1 MYHCIII
8 GAGPSGLMA
17 GVACKNTNS
26 LILEKNNIAGKK
38 LLLTGGGRCNLTNLK
53 SNNDFLNN
61 IDYNKKYLYSAI
73 NMFGPKEIYDYFEN
87 NGVLLKEEDNNR
99 IFPRSNKS
107 ADILSVLLKNTC
119 NIKYNEEVID
129 IKVFDEYKEVIT
141 NNNKYKTKNII
152 ISTGGSSYK
161 NTGSTG
167 DNIKFASIIN
177 QPTINLFPTEVG
189 VILKEKL
196 LLAGTSIENVVVK
209 YNKYKKEGNLIFT
222 HRGLSGISIM
232 SLSEY
237 IYLNEDKTIHID
249 LLPSYDKEELI
260 NYIKNYDLEKEI
272 ITCLNNFF
280 SKKLIT
286 YLLDKLNIKSLK
298 IKNLKNTDLI
308 RLVDLI
314 KNLTYIVDKVCSID
328 EAYATGGG
336 IDLKYI
342 NTTNME
348 STINKGIYFV
358 GEALDIHGPIGGY
371 NITLAL
377 STGYQAGS
385 NIYSKLNVD

>member
-1 MYHCIII
+1 MYDCIII

-26 LILEKNNIAGKK
+26 LILEKNNVAGKK
-38 LLLTGGGRCNLTNLK
+38 LLLTGNGRCNLTNLK

-61 IDYNKKYLYSAI
+61 VDYNKKYLYSAI
-73 NMFGPKEIYDYFEN
+73 NIFGPKEIYDYFEN
-87 NGVLLKEEDNNR
+87 NEVLLKEEDNNR

-129 IKVFDEYKEVIT
+129 IKLYDEYKEVIT

-152 ISTGGSSYK
+152 VSTGGSSYK

-167 DNIKFASIIN
+167 NNIKFASIIN

-196 LLAGTSIENVVVK
+196 FLAGTSIENVVIK

-249 LLPSYDKEELI
+249 LLPSYDKDELI

-298 IKNLKNTDLI
+298 IKNLKNADLI

-377 STGYQAGS
+377 STGYLAGS
-385 NIYSKLNVD
+385 HISCKCY